1 MSVLTDI
8 LAHGFGQRALLA
20 AVMIGFMNG
29 MLGAY
34 VVLRRASLFAG
45 GLTHT
50 LFPGIALGAVIAGL
64 NPLSALVGS
73 LAVALTLSLTSTGI
87 ASVSRLDRE
96 TSLAILYTAA
106 FGGGLLVLRRLNTY
120 IDIENYL
127 FGNILGVSNFDL
139 WFVYLA
145 GFFTVSLLLLFQ
157 RPLLLF
163 VFSEENAASQGINT
177 SVFNYGFSALL
188 VLTMIASLQ
197 AVGAIL
203 TLGLLIAPAA
213 ILALF
218 SNSTRVIIVGGGLLG
233 AVVSALSVLLSFSAN
248 IETGPSIVG
257 VFGVLFLLAFIF
269 SPNYGLMSVLRK
281 RSAMEG
287 D

>member
-1 MSVLTDI
+1 
-8 LAHGFGQRALLA
+8 
-20 AVMIGFMNG
+20 MIGFANG

-45 GLTHT
+45 ALTHT

-64 NPLSALVGS
+64 NPLSALLGS
-73 LAVALTLSLTSTGI
+73 LIVALGLSLATTGI
-87 ASVSRLDRE
+87 ASISRIDRE
-96 TSLAILYTAA
+96 TSLAILDTAA
-106 FGGGLLVLRRLNTY
+106 FGGGLLILRRLNTF

-139 WFVYLA
+139 WFLYFA
-145 GFFTVSLLLLFQ
+145 GFITVSLLLLFQ

-163 VFSEENAASQGINT
+163 VFSEENSAAQGLNT
-177 SVFNYGFSALL
+177 AALNYGFAALL

-218 SNSTRVIIVGGGLLG
+218 SNSTRVIVLGGGLLG
-233 AVVSALSVLLSFSAN
+233 AGISALSVFLSFAFN
-248 IETGPSIVG
+248 IETGPAIV
-257 VFGVLFLLAFIF
+257 VLFGLLFTLAFGL
-269 SPNYGLMSVLRK
+269 SPNYGLLAIMRK
-281 RSAMEG
+281 RSAMER